1 MVFTG
6 PDMRTIAGLL
16 CPLLLAGCASTQQAN
31 LPTALEA
38 GWEGERVCELMH
50 QTATHR
56 VLRCTF
62 PPGVGHERHYHPAH
76 FGYALSGGT
85 MQLTSAEGTR
95 TADIA
100 TGSSYSSDGTPWHE
114 VINVGDTTVTYLM
127 IEEL

>member
-1 MVFTG
+1 MTSRS
-6 PDMRTIAGLL
+6 PILL
-16 CPLLLAGCASTQQAN
+16 AALAAGCATPSETS

-38 GWEGERVCELMH
+38 GWGGERVCESMH
-50 QTATHR
+50 EAATHR

-76 FGYALSGGT
+76 YGYALSGGT

-95 TADIA
+95 VAQIE

-114 VINVGDTTVTYLM
+114 VFNIGDTTVTYLM
-127 IEEL
+127 IEEF